1 MTERNARKI
10 REGTVVSAKMQK
22 TVVIQVERTVKHPFY
37 GKVVRRRKKMM
48 VHDPESKCKV
58 GDFVRVQET
67 RPLSKQKRWRYV
79 ETLRSAK

>member
-1 MTERNARKI
+1 
-10 REGTVVSAKMQK
+10 
-22 TVVIQVERTVKHPFY
+22 
-37 GKVVRRRKKMM
+37 MM